1 MQGASAAGGGG
12 AAETDEQEVALLLAR
27 FACNA
32 LTICDD
38 ELQPVGAA
46 PDNMLRLSQYA
57 GVRQVSASELG
68 QDMKR
73 RLCCMA
79 RCMLNP

>member
-12 AAETDEQEVALLLAR
+12 AAETDAQEVALLLAR

-46 PDNMLRLSQYA
+46 PEKVLHLSQYA
-57 GVRQVSASELG
+57 GMR
-68 QDMKR
+68 
-73 RLCCMA
+73 
-79 RCMLNP
+79 